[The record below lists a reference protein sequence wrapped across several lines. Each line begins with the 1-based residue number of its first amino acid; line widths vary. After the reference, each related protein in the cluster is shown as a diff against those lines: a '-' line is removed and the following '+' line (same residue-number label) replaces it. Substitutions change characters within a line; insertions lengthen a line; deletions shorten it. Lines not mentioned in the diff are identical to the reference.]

1 MLKGRILLIKER
13 FRGYFL
19 YLVVLILLLLTIS
32 LVRNI
37 LRVSRA
43 GDREK
48 IVGGR
53 VENLKEENEKLKK
66 ELEKIESEAY
76 VEFQARDKL
85 GLAKEGE
92 IIVVLPDE
100 EILRKIAPQIE
111 DEEETLPDPTWK
123 KWYKLFF

>member
-1 MLKGRILLIKER
+1 MPEARILLIKEK
-13 FRGYFL
+13 FKGYFL
-19 YLVVLILLLLTIS
+19 YFVVLILLLLTIS

-37 LRVSRA
+37 LRVSQA

-48 IVGGR
+48 IVGSR

-92 IIVVLPDE
+92 IVVVLPDD

-111 DEEETLPDPTWK
+111 DEEEVLPDPTWK
-123 KWYKLFF
+123 KWLKLFY